1 MFLRSQSLSRCF
13 LQGSLGLLLML
24 TEHTPHQPGREKQTQ
39 QAMLAFV
46 LLQDTKV
53 K

>member
-1 MFLRSQSLSRCF
+1 MLLRSQSLSRCF
-13 LQGSLGLLLML
+13 LQGSHELVLML
-24 TEHTPHQPGREKQTQ
+24 TKHTPLQPGREKQTQ
-39 QAMLAFV
+39 QAILAFV